1 MLQISTRNHMV
12 RFFEIIVAELVCTRT
27 ENVIDIYLKFD
38 ENEKKSFNAVQCNDR
53 IGL

>member
-12 RFFEIIVAELVCTRT
+12 RSFEIIVAELVCTHT
-27 ENVIDIYLKFD
+27 ENVIDIYLKFGKS
-38 ENEKKSFNAVQCNDR
+38 EKKSFSAGQCHDR